1 MLPFRAALLGLML
14 VLAPARATPTDAA
27 AASAVL
33 AQETLPALRARQAAA
48 EARIAAAEAWFGGS
62 GLLAAAW
69 PALAGLPL
77 EDSAVLDGRIDAIEV
92 RMEAR
97 AAERVAPHAAA
108 LEGEDAARFHAAQTA
123 ALQAEDHADG
133 LDLRL
138 LTAMRAGIARA
149 PALAEPALGTR
160 LRALA
165 DARAAVTQGRT
176 PGDDDWPRLAAESAR
191 IGAAEAALIA
201 YRDAVRR
208 AHGVAGDTALD
219 DIVAVDLARL
229 DAPGADTAAMTDRL
243 RRVLPLLATDRERAV
258 RAALDTVETRD
269 LQTEIAVLETA
280 RTELAASL
288 KTVGREPL
296 PAAVEDYRA
305 AMVAAER
312 RQRATT
318 AAVSRLEQ
326 SAGEPTT
333 ALYGLRLQAAQL
345 RDAQAQ
351 GEAELTRRRFERA
364 ERIAELGL
372 DGADVTEAEVEAA
385 RATAAEAREAAEQ
398 AAASAADVEASF
410 IAQISDMSDT
420 VLTLL
425 EERKARSEAAQATTD
440 DLESRLVAARTAH
453 AAATALPPLAKDRT
467 QRLGAAYGQIAA
479 SVRSAQIALQ
489 VRDAALTALLG
500 SDAAILSR
508 FPRPD
513 SRMRDQLDPVE
524 FERWEQTHRSL
535 ETEVLLCERTARAE
549 VARALQLLDEL
560 RAARRDMRSGATR
573 AELELDADN
582 FLGELQIELGNVPV
596 RGRVW
601 WWTAQQARG
610 GAGLPAIRDLLWGS
624 IEVLLILGFWFVVRR
639 RLPAWTTLALETAA
653 QRQPDND
660 MPMNGLQI
668 RGVLEPGDPR
678 LALPPL
684 VIVLR
689 RLLDAL
695 AVWLAAVLLLPSIPP
710 VAIPLL
716 LLAAWQG
723 WRLGTEMV
731 SLGLGETDDGRPS
744 LMRVSPTT
752 RALAVRSA
760 SLLLGT
766 FVVLQTT
773 DWLATSVLMTDRI
786 SDLIQTAG
794 LFIGSVATLV
804 VLVRWAPVVRDA
816 LLRGDQN
823 RITMLL
829 VRPSN
834 NVFLQAAQAAMGLV
848 VLLERIASRL
858 ASRLIASR
866 AGLAW
871 LGAALARQRLKESHD
886 APIRT
891 LAPALRARISAACHD
906 EPQRLAELEAVQEA
920 IEAWHAGEEPGM
932 VAVVSDRGA
941 GKTRLFNL
949 IDESMRAHHS
959 VTRLEPPDHMIDA
972 DGVLA
977 WLADSL
983 DCAPDEWPAGTT
995 ERAELLIRTLDR
1007 LPPRIVLIDESH
1019 RLFLRAVGGFRALR
1033 RLLDVL
1039 HASSRTHMWVCAFHG
1054 PSWDFLEGIS
1064 ERVNL
1069 AVFRRTVDLQPLGAE
1084 TLATWLEARTMTVGL
1099 RISYADLVA
1108 DSMLQTDTA
1117 RVAERARAS
1126 FWRLLAEESRGNPRV
1141 ARGFWMSALRAG
1153 ETNDE
1158 ARVGLFESPQAADLA
1173 ELTPRELFLLTAI
1186 VIHDGLS
1193 IDHLTEVLNLPG
1205 GVCRA
1210 VGRRLEARGLLE
1222 MTRPGD
1228 RFTTTPDWGPV
1239 IQRVLRSK
1247 QFLHGGVP

>member
-1 MLPFRAALLGLML
+1 MQPRRRGSEVVDCSQRLGLRL
-14 VLAPARATPTDAA
+14 RVFPLKTAR
-27 AASAVL
+27 SSQV
-33 AQETLPALRARQAAA
+33 ESMHWRQGW
-48 EARIAAAEAWFGGS
+48 R
-62 GLLAAAW
+62 
-69 PALAGLPL
+69 P
-77 EDSAVLDGRIDAIEV
+77 GR
-92 RMEAR
+92 
-97 AAERVAPHAAA
+97 AERVAPLAMA
-108 LEGEDAARFHAAQTA
+108 LDEDDATRFRAAQTT

-138 LTAMRAGIARA
+138 LAAMRAGISRA
-149 PALAEPALGTR
+149 PALAEPALGRR
-160 LRALA
+160 LGELA
-165 DARAAVTQGRT
+165 DARAAVTQGRN
-176 PGDDDWPRLAAESAR
+176 PGDADWPRLAAESAR
-191 IGAAEAALIA
+191 IGAAEAALLA
-201 YRDAVRR
+201 YRDAARR
-208 AHGVAGDTALD
+208 THGVAGDTTLD
-219 DIVAVDLARL
+219 EIVAADLSGL
-229 DAPGADTAAMTDRL
+229 DAPGADTAAMSDRL
-243 RRVLPLLATDRERAV
+243 QRALPLLATDRALAV
-258 RAALDTVETRD
+258 RAALDAVETRD
-269 LQTEIAVLETA
+269 LQTEIALLESG
-280 RTELAASL
+280 RTRLAASL
-288 KTVGREPL
+288 QAVGREPL
-296 PAAVEDYRA
+296 PASLEDYRE

-318 AAVSRLEQ
+318 AAVSGLEQ
-326 SAGEPTT
+326 AASDPPTD
-333 ALYGLRLQAAQL
+333 LSSLRLRAARL
-345 RDAQAQ
+345 RDAKAE
-351 GEAELTRRRFERA
+351 GEAELTRRRFVRA

-410 IAQISDMSDT
+410 VAQISDMSST

-425 EERKARSEAAQATTD
+425 EERKARSEAAQATRD
-440 DLESRLVAARTAH
+440 ELEARLGAARTAH
-453 AAATALPPLAKDRT
+453 AAAEALPPLAKERT
-467 QRLGAAYGQIAA
+467 QQLGAAYGQVAA

-500 SDAAILSR
+500 SDADILSR
-508 FPRPD
+508 FLRPD
-513 SRMRDQLDPVE
+513 SMIREQLDPVE
-524 FERWEQTHRSL
+524 LERWEETHRSL
-535 ETEVLLCERTARAE
+535 ETEVRLCERTARAE
-549 VARALQLLDEL
+549 VASALKLLDEL

-573 AELELDADN
+573 AELELDADS
-582 FLGELQIELGNVPV
+582 FLGELQIEIGNVPV

-601 WWTAQQARG
+601 WWTAQRARG

-624 IEVLLILGFWFVVRR
+624 IEVLLILGLWFMVRR

-653 QRQPDND
+653 QRRPDPD
-660 MPMNGLQI
+660 MPMGGLHI

-684 VIVLR
+684 VTVLQR
-689 RLLDAL
+689 MLDAL

-710 VAIPLL
+710 VAVPLL

-723 WRLGTEMV
+723 WRLGAEMV

-744 LMRVSPTT
+744 LMRVSPAT
-752 RALAVRSA
+752 RARAVHSA

-766 FVVLQTT
+766 FIVLRTA

-794 LFIGSVATLV
+794 LFIGAVAMLV

-829 VRPSN
+829 VRPSS
-834 NVFLQAAQAAMGLV
+834 NVFVQGAQAAMGLV
-848 VLLERIASRL
+848 VLLERIASKL
-858 ASRLIASR
+858 GSRLISSR

-871 LGAALARQRLKESHD
+871 LGAALARQRLKETHN

-891 LAPALRARISAACHD
+891 LAPALRARVSAACHD
-906 EPQRLAELEAVQEA
+906 EPQRLAELAAVQEA
-920 IEAWHAGEEPGM
+920 VEAWHAGEEPGM

-941 GKTRLFNL
+941 GKTRLFHL
-949 IDESMRAHHS
+949 IDESMRVHHP
-959 VTRLEPPDHMIDA
+959 VMRLEPPDHMIDA
-972 DGVLA
+972 DGVLD
-977 WLADSL
+977 WLAESL
-983 DCAPDEWPAGTT
+983 GCSPDAWPAGTT
-995 ERAELLIRTLDR
+995 ERAELLIHTLDR

-1039 HASSRTHMWVCAFHG
+1039 HATSRTHMWVCAFHG
-1054 PSWDFLEGIS
+1054 PSWNFLEGIS

-1069 AVFRRTVDLQPLGAE
+1069 AVFRRTVDLEPLRAE
-1084 TLATWLEARTMTVGL
+1084 ALATWLEARTETVGL

-1108 DSMLQTDTA
+1108 DSMLQTDPA

-1153 ETNDE
+1153 ETDDE

-1193 IDHLTEVLNLPG
+1193 IAHLTEVLNLPG

-1222 MTRPGD
+1222 TTGPGD

-1239 IQRVLRSK
+1239 VQRVLRSK
-1247 QFLHGGVP
+1247 QFLHGGAL